1 MKCQIVIAGIG
12 GQGVLFGARVFTE
25 LARRRGLAVLGSENH
40 GMSQRG
46 GSVTSHLR
54 IGEFHGPL
62 VAEGDAD
69 MLFALDCLEAHRNL
83 PFLRAANGQRG
94 ALCVVSAPNAGA
106 FPDTRVAPALMQMGI
121 DIHTCAADATA
132 LEMGDPLAANLLL
145 LGFAATLAA
154 FPFGF
159 DELCAAVEALGSPK
173 NRAANRAALERG
185 SRMPDLRG

>member
-12 GQGVLFGARVFTE
+12 GQGVLFGAKVFTE
-25 LARRRGLAVLGSENH
+25 LARKRGFAVLGSENH

-62 VAEGDAD
+62 VSEGNAD

-83 PFLRAANGQRG
+83 PFLRAANGHGG
-94 ALCVVSAPNAGA
+94 ALCLVSAPSGDA
-106 FPDTRVAPALMQMGI
+106 FPDARVAPALRQRGI
-121 DIHTCAADATA
+121 EIHTCAAEATA

-145 LGFAATLAA
+145 LGFAARLEA
-154 FPFGF
+154 FPFKF
-159 DELCAAVEALGSPK
+159 DEVCEAVSALGSPQ
-173 NRAANRAALERG
+173 NRTANRTALERG
-185 SRMPDLRG
+185 RRMPDLSR